1 MKHTPADKA
10 SVLLAEKLN
19 AEHSLG
25 DSASWHP
32 SNDFRRTPLVRLYAT
47 DSKFSICAIREDT
60 HIDDTILYTGYFYN
74 HTKALL
80 PSCDLPPLRGQT
92 IDEVAAQL
100 IAAVVV
106 NGVIEAFIAEYQQ
119 KQYEN

>member
-1 MKHTPADKA
+1 MKRMPADKA

-19 AEHSLG
+19 AEYSLG
-25 DSASWHP
+25 DGASWHP

-47 DSKFSICAIREDT
+47 DSKFSICAIRADT
-60 HIDDTILYTGYFYN
+60 DVDDTTLYTGYFYN
-74 HTKALL
+74 HSKALL
-80 PSCDLPPLRGQT
+80 PGCDLPTPRGQT
-92 IDEVAAQL
+92 VDEVAAQL

-119 KQYEN
+119 KQHEN